1 MTRGSENNA
10 PDAAQPAGTLLGGER
25 LKTSDGLP
33 EEASIAA
40 VALDEADLIER
51 CRHGDTTAYGRLVRE
66 YQDRVFNV
74 CWRMCGNRA
83 DAEDLTQEAFVKAL
97 MSIGRFDGRSRF
109 YTWLFRI
116 AVNLTI
122 SALRKKKRRPT
133 QSLDAGGSKRDGE
146 DSGPRLVDGLA
157 SNDDRPEERVMDRE
171 TQGIVLEALGS
182 LEEEYRCVITLR
194 DLESFSY
201 EEIAD
206 ILEVPTGTIKSRLHR
221 ARLALRRKL
230 GPILDIT

>member
-1 MTRGSENNA
+1 MTRGSENHA
-10 PDAAQPAGTLLGGER
+10 PDTAQPAGTQLGGGR
-25 LKTSDGLP
+25 LKTSDGLRVEVP
-33 EEASIAA
+33 AAA
-40 VALDEADLIER
+40 VAFDEADLVER
-51 CRHGDTTAYGRLVRE
+51 CRHGDTTAYGRLVRR

-122 SALRKKKRRPT
+122 SARRKEKRRAT
-133 QSLDAGGSKRDGE
+133 QSLDAGGSTRDGE
-146 DSGPRLVDGLA
+146 DSGSRPIDGLA
-157 SNDDRPEERVMDRE
+157 SHEDRPEEQVSDRE
-171 TQGIVLEALGS
+171 TQEIVLEALRS
-182 LEEEYRCVITLR
+182 LDEEYRSIVTLR

-206 ILEVPTGTIKSRLHR
+206 ILEVPAGTVKSRLHR

-230 GPILDIT
+230 GPILDVT

>member
-1 MTRGSENNA
+1 
-10 PDAAQPAGTLLGGER
+10 
-25 LKTSDGLP
+25 
-33 EEASIAA
+33 
-40 VALDEADLIER
+40 
-51 CRHGDTTAYGRLVRE
+51 
-66 YQDRVFNV
+66 
-74 CWRMCGNRA
+74 MCGNRA

-157 SNDDRPEERVMDRE
+157 SNEDRPEERVMDRE